1 MPLPSVNIELQNGQL
16 GGTANTAD
24 GVAALIVTGIA
35 VTAAGAV
42 LGVVLNTPYQIFSL
56 ADAEERGLTEAY
68 DTTNSVEA
76 YKQIK
81 DFYAQ
86 APTGAELWIMVVAN
100 TVTLAQM
107 VDKTVNTYARA
118 ILNAAGGRV
127 KLLAI
132 TRNPASGY
140 TPTITDGMDGDCVT
154 AVANMQALAEDY
166 ADQNRPFRGLVQI
179 RSGVLAD
186 LKNWAATTNNAV
198 GCVIGATATGNNA
211 AVGLVLGKLAA
222 VPVQRSIARVKDGD
236 LGILTAFIANVGNV
250 LAQNNTVL
258 DTLHDKGYIFFR
270 VIEGLGGFYISNDNT
285 ATGATDDYKF
295 LSLGR
300 VIDKARVLAYTAM
313 VQELN
318 DDVEVTAD
326 GKITA
331 GVGKA
336 LQAAVERTLNTNMV
350 NNSEISSVSAYVD
363 LNQNILAT
371 STTEVVVGIVPKGT
385 HRTINI
391 KLGYVNSANA

>member
-35 VTAAGAV
+35 VNASGAV

-56 ADAEERGLTEAY
+56 ADAEERGLTAAY
-68 DTTNSVEA
+68 DSANSVEA
-76 YKQIK
+76 HKQIK

-107 VDKTVNTYARA
+107 VDKTVNTYSRA

-140 TPTITDGMDGDCVT
+140 TATITDGMDGDCVT

-236 LGILTAFIANVGNV
+236 LGINTAFIANVGNV
-250 LAQNNTVL
+250 LSQNNTVL

-270 VIEGLGGFYISNDNT
+270 GIEGLGGFYISNDNT

-318 DDVEVTAD
+318 DDVEVTTD
-326 GKITA
+326 GKITP

-385 HRTINI
+385 NRTINI